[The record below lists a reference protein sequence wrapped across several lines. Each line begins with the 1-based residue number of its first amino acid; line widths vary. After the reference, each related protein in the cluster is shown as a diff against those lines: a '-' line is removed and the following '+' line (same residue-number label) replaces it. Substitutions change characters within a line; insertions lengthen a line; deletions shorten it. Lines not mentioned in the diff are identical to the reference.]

1 MTDDVAGFYLAG
13 EKNVNFV
20 GMIAKPNTIII
31 IGL

>member
-1 MTDDVAGFYLAG
+1 MTMWRDFIWRVK
-13 EKNVNFV
+13 KNVNFV